1 MNQGHCHPKIYEVF
15 VEQAKTLT
23 MCSRAF
29 YSANSGKYAQF
40 MCETFGYDKILP
52 MNTGC
57 EAAETSIKIARRW
70 GYEAKGIEPDKAKV
84 ILAKG
89 CFWGRSITASGASD
103 DPV

>member
-1 MNQGHCHPKIYEVF
+1 
-15 VEQAKTLT
+15 

-57 EAAETSIKIARRW
+57 EAAETSIKIA
-70 GYEAKGIEPDKAKV
+70 
-84 ILAKG
+84 
-89 CFWGRSITASGASD
+89 
-103 DPV
+103 